1 MVNRILDIRT
11 SCWILENQRIWLQ
24 IKIEEN
30 FQPKLLAHFLK
41 IFAKLGRGVRSPG
54 LWSVIGNYSYAKL
67 SIYLERNIAVFVVQ
81 VYLPAALIV
90 TISWVTFWVKRN
102 AVPARASIGVT
113 AVLTM
118 MTLTAGGVLRD
129 PRSVNPFIKE
139 PLS

>member
-1 MVNRILDIRT
+1 MVNRILDIKT
-11 SCWILENQRIWLQ
+11 SCWILENQKIWLQ

-30 FQPKLLAHFLK
+30 FQPNFLK
-41 IFAKLGRGVRSPG
+41 IFAKLGWGVRSLG

-129 PRSVNPFIKE
+129 PRSVNPFIKK